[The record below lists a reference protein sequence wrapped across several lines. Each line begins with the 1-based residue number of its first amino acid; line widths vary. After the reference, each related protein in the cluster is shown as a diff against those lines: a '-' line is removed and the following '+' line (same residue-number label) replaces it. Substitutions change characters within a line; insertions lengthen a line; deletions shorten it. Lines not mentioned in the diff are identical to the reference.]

1 MYASNK
7 QKTIKTEVLN
17 NGKMFL
23 KKKKKK
29 TMARWKKRGL
39 DPEGLNEL

>member
-23 KKKKKK
+23 KKQWQDGKKGIGPRRTK
-29 TMARWKKRGL
+29 
-39 DPEGLNEL
+39 

>member
-23 KKKKKK
+23 KKKQWQDGKKGDWTQK
-29 TMARWKKRGL
+29 
-39 DPEGLNEL
+39 D

>member
-23 KKKKKK
+23 KKKKK
-29 TMARWKKRGL
+29 MARWKKRGL